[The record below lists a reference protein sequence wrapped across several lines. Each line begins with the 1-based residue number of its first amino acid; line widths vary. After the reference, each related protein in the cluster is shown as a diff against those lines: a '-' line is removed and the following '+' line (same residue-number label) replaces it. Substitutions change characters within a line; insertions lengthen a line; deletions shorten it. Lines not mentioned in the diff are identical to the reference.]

1 MRVTGRS
8 SESPNPLPGKP
19 AECYCYPIHYS
30 SGEYRANVDPDQQH
44 RRNRLLAALRPQDY
58 ALLEPHLEIV
68 PIGEGEFLHLPGEEI
83 EQVYFLHSG
92 IVSLM
97 AISKD
102 GDAISTASVG
112 REGAIGTIAGTGFV
126 RAFPKRLRIV
136 QVRMEDRMAAF
147 ASMSTVHAGGFP
159 IGLPRRSLG

>member
-1 MRVTGRS
+1 MLLFTRS
-8 SESPNPLPGKP
+8 ILIWGIS
-19 AECYCYPIHYS
+19 
-30 SGEYRANVDPDQQH
+30 RANVDPDQQH

-68 PIGEGEFLHLPGEEI
+68 LIGEGEFLHLPGKEI
-83 EQVYFLHSG
+83 EQVHFLHSG

-126 RAFPKRLRIV
+126 RAFTQAMVADAGSRLT
-136 QVRMEDRMAAF
+136 DCDF
-147 ASMSTVHAGGFP
+147 ALP
-159 IGLPRRSLG
+159 PRRKQERGDQ

>member
-1 MRVTGRS
+1 MVARRGWQYGAATSHWCRASV
-8 SESPNPLPGKP
+8 PN
-19 AECYCYPIHYS
+19 
-30 SGEYRANVDPDQQH
+30 
-44 RRNRLLAALRPQDY
+44 
-58 ALLEPHLEIV
+58 ALLKPNLQIV
-68 PIGEGEFLHLPGEEI
+68 RIGKGELLHLPGKEI
-83 EQVYFLHSG
+83 EHVYFLHGG